1 MSDRIGLGESVA
13 MAVGGMV
20 GGGIFAV
27 LGVVA
32 AQAGTA
38 AWLAFLVSGVVA
50 LAAGYSFVRL
60 NGVVDEP
67 TGPVA
72 LVETVTGN
80 TTLAG
85 MIGWTFVIGY
95 VGTMGLYAY
104 AFGSYFVGLVG
115 VDTVGPVP
123 LRPLVSAGVVVVFI
137 GINVLGAHASG
148 RTEDTLVGLKVL
160 ILLAFCGGG
169 LYYGATR
176 GQLTLGI
183 DQFGVGPAVAGAIAF
198 VAFEGWELLL
208 FDQES
213 IRNPRETVKTA
224 IFVSIPFVTAL
235 YVLVALVT
243 TSLLPAARIQA
254 DAETALAVA
263 AEPVFGTVGFL
274 LIGVAALFSTASAL
288 NATLFST
295 ARLVRQLATEDM
307 LPSRLTTAD
316 GEPVRSLALLGA
328 LTMLLSA
335 FGSLDAIS
343 SFASLAFVTIF
354 GLISYLAFR
363 YRSASRWSSAG
374 PVLGVLGAVSTVVA
388 LCWYLA
394 TQEFGTFLV
403 VLTLSTLVMLLELLY
418 FERKPVER
426 TLLE

>member
-1 MSDRIGLGESVA
+1 MDDRIGLSEAVA

-38 AWLAFLVSGVVA
+38 AWFAFLVSGVVA

-60 NGVVDEP
+60 NAVVPEP
-67 TGPVA
+67 TSPVA
-72 LVETVTGN
+72 LIETVTGN
-80 TTLAG
+80 TTVAG

-95 VGTMGLYAY
+95 VGTMALYAY
-104 AFGSYFVGLVG
+104 AFGSYFVGIVG
-115 VDTVGPVP
+115 ISTVGSLP

-160 ILLAFCGGG
+160 ILLVFCGGG

-176 GQLTLGI
+176 GQLTLGLN
-183 DQFGVGPAVAGAIAF
+183 QFGVGPAVAGAIAF

-213 IRNPRETVKTA
+213 IRNPRETVRTA
-224 IFVSIPFVTAL
+224 IFVSIPLVTAL

-263 AEPVFGTVGFL
+263 AEPVFGTAGFL
-274 LIGVAALFSTASAL
+274 LIGIAALFSTASAL

-295 ARLVRQLATEDM
+295 ARLVRQLATEEM
-307 LPSRLTTAD
+307 LPSRLRTAD
-316 GEPVRSLALLGA
+316 GEPVRSLAVLGG
-328 LTMLLSA
+328 LTVLLST

-354 GLISYLAFR
+354 GLISYLAFH
-363 YRSASRWSSAG
+363 YRTDSRLSAVG
-374 PVLGVLGAVSTVVA
+374 PALGTVGAVSTVCA
-388 LCWYLA
+388 LCWYLL
-394 TQEFGTFLV
+394 TQEFGTFVV
-403 VLTLSTLVMLLELLY
+403 VLSLAASVVLLELVY
-418 FERKPVER
+418 FERHPIER